1 MRFAVIGAGAIGG
14 FFGAKLVESGQ
25 ETHFVARGRTLNVLR
40 TRGLTVVSGEHR
52 HSVQVHATDDPS
64 DIGPVDIVLCCV
76 KATQLI
82 DALEPAGALIG
93 SGSAVVT
100 TQNGVDGPRLTAS
113 VVGREH
119 TLPGVVKVF
128 VETEEPGVVIH
139 RGGPGSLEISEWHN
153 EASDRV
159 STLRAILQS
168 AGVPSPTPRDVWEL
182 LWRKSMIVVPAGGL
196 GALSGLVMGDLLSR
210 PGLRRLL
217 RMSITEIRDI
227 AVARGVSMP
236 DDVVDQTMA
245 FVDTQPPAST
255 TSLQRDLMAGRPSEL
270 DPQLGA
276 VVRYGRDSGVATPLH
291 ELMYEVLKLGRGRQR

>member
-1 MRFAVIGAGAIGG
+1 MRIAVIGAGAIGG

-25 ETHFVARGRTLNVLR
+25 ETHFVARGRTLDVLR
-40 TRGLTVVSGEHR
+40 SRGLTVVSGDR
-52 HSVQVHATDDPS
+52 RRTVGVHATDDPS

-76 KATQLI
+76 KATQVI

-93 SGSAVVT
+93 PGSAVVT

-113 VVGREH
+113 IVGREH

-128 VETEEPGVVIH
+128 AQTEEPGVVVH
-139 RGGPGSLEISEWHN
+139 RGGPGSLEIGEWGN
-153 EASDRV
+153 QPSQRVEA
-159 STLRAILQS
+159 LRAALRS
-168 AGVPSPTPRDVWEL
+168 ASVPSPAPSDIWEL
-182 LWRKSMIVVPAGGL
+182 LWEKSMIIVPAGGL
-196 GALSGLVMGDLLSR
+196 GALSGLAMGELLSR

-217 RMSITEIRDI
+217 AAAITEIRDT

-236 DDVVDQTMA
+236 ADVVEQTMA
-245 FVDTQPPAST
+245 FVDTQPPSST

-276 VVRYGRDSGVATPLH
+276 VVRYGREAAVPTPLH
-291 ELMYEVLKLGRGRQR
+291 ELMYEVLKLGRGRQG